1 MRVNMIM
8 SSPTG
13 RMLYLISCAAPPIRS
28 ISECV
33 ALLQSVEWTVYL
45 IVTPVAAT
53 WIDTDNLAAQTGFPV
68 VSQLRNPDRP
78 RVLPRADAVVVAPAS
93 FNTINKW
100 AGGISDNL
108 VLGILNET
116 LGAGLPMIVSPYAKP
131 ALTRHPAYQASIQ
144 TLSSLGVHFTEA
156 EALKPEHEGG
166 PFRWEVI
173 TEALRTTRHSHG

>member
-1 MRVNMIM
+1 
-8 SSPTG
+8 
-13 RMLYLISCAAPPIRS
+13 MLYLISCAAPPIRS

-68 VSQLRNPDRP
+68 VSQLRNPDQP

-108 VLGILNET
+108 ALGVLNET

-131 ALTRHPAYQASIQ
+131 ALTQHPAYQASIQ
-144 TLSSLGVHFTEA
+144 TLSSLGVHFTET

-166 PFRWEVI
+166 QFRWEVI
-173 TEALRTTRHSHG
+173 TEALRASMHSHG